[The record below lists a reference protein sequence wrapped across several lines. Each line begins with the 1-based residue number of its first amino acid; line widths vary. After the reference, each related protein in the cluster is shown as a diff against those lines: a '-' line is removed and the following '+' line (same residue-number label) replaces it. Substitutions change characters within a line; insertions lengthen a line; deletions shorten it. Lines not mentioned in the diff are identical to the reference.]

1 MKGYMEL
8 ALGAI
13 LLVLMYEKPHA
24 LTEFANSL
32 LGKAVMI
39 IGVGIIAKNNGLA
52 PGLLAALIM
61 IILMHETIEGMT
73 GKIKDKAKKDK
84 VKESKKHVSFQ
95 VPSNVQP
102 EIDAILKGKCQEG
115 GSCGYAKT
123 KCESGGT
130 CKIRITPSPVLEDEK
145 AKESN
150 KESFTDVRITEGF
163 RNREAYQNTIE
174 SMKFSNGQT
183 GAGQNRY
190 NQF

>member
-13 LLVLMYEKPHA
+13 LLVLMYEKPYA
-24 LTEFANSL
+24 LTEMANSL

-52 PGLLAALIM
+52 SGLLAALIM
-61 IILMHETIEGMT
+61 IILIHETVEGMT
-73 GKIKDKAKKDK
+73 TKKADAEPDYKKLGYTQINDKLAVEKALANVKITNVSDSGQCGPCVTQKAGTTC
-84 VKESKKHVSFQ
+84 
-95 VPSNVQP
+95 NVFIKP
-102 EIDAILKGKCQEG
+102 E
-115 GSCGYAKT
+115 KT
-123 KCESGGT
+123 KPT
-130 CKIRITPSPVLEDEK
+130 KPTK
-145 AKESN
+145 KET
-150 KESFTDVRITEGF
+150 FTDIRMAEGF